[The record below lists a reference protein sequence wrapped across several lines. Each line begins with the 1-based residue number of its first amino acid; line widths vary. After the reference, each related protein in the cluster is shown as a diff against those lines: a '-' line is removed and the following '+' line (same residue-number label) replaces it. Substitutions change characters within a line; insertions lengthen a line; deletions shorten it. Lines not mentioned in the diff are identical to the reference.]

1 MPNRDTYDIE
11 EAERIDRE
19 EALDLTNSNIQ
30 ISSVMAMMQH
40 SEPELF
46 GKGTAKLMTVKTNQD
61 INSEIVAKGL
71 MLKWAKLH
79 AQEQITFWDEFLK

>member
-46 GKGTAKLMTVKTNQD
+46 GKGTAKLMTVKTNEHSD
-61 INSEIVAKGL
+61 MTLMAKGL
-71 MLKWAKLH
+71 MLKWAKWH
-79 AQEQITFWDEFLK
+79 AGLQIQFWIEFSK